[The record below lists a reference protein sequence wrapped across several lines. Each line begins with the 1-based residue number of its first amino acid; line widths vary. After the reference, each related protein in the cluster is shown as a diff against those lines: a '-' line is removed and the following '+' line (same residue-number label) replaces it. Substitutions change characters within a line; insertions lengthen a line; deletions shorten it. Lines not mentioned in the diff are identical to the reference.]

1 MTLSCSEN
9 PCVGSSILPL
19 ATTISAGVLRNP
31 RNCLPIRLPADD
43 WNHCM
48 TSTPDHSRRFGGIE
62 RLYGAG
68 ALLRLAAAHVV
79 VVGIGGVGSWSAE
92 ALARSGV
99 GRLTL
104 IDLDHVAESNV
115 NRQIQALES
124 TFGAAKVAAMKDR
137 IAAINPAC
145 VVDTVEEFIDETN
158 LATLIPPC
166 DAVIDAI
173 DQVRAKAALIAWCR
187 RVGIRVV
194 TTGAAGGRTD
204 PTQIEVID
212 LSRTTQDALAS
223 KVRAR
228 LRKDYGFPRD
238 PKKKFGVE
246 CVFSPQQIR
255 RIASTNSCAVEG
267 DAVDDAIDPAAG
279 LNCAGYGSSVAVTAS
294 FGFAAAARV
303 LAGILEA

>member
-1 MTLSCSEN
+1 
-9 PCVGSSILPL
+9 
-19 ATTISAGVLRNP
+19 
-31 RNCLPIRLPADD
+31 
-43 WNHCM
+43 M
-48 TSTPDHSRRFGGIE
+48 TSTADHGRRFGGIE
-62 RLYGAG
+62 RLYGVG
-68 ALLRLAAAHVV
+68 ALLRAAAAHVV
-79 VVGIGGVGSWSAE
+79 VVGIGGVGSWAAE

-115 NRQIQALES
+115 NRQIHALQS
-124 TFGAAKVAAMKDR
+124 TFGAAKVAAMKER

-145 VVDTVEEFIDETN
+145 VVSAVEEFIDERN

-173 DQVRAKAALIAWCR
+173 DHVRAKAALIAWCR
-187 RVGIRVV
+187 RAGIRVV
-194 TTGAAGGRTD
+194 TTGGAGGRTD
-204 PTQIEVID
+204 PTRIEVVD

-223 KVRAR
+223 KVRAQ
-228 LRKDYGFPRD
+228 LRKEYGFSRD

-246 CVFSPQQIR
+246 CVYSPEQIHR
-255 RIASTNSCAVEG
+255 PAAVPGNTAAQSVCAVAG
-267 DAVDDAIDPAAG
+267 DSAEDAFDPAAG

-303 LAGILEA
+303 LAGILPA